1 MRSDSNVLQHFSMQQ
16 MGANQI
22 CFWLCSGEARPRR
35 KRTLAGVVVSGVVAI
50 AIVTIIETSI
60 MPVRPP
66 IHRPVGRR
74 EKRERDRDYASWRN
88 PVARALYRS
97 KRWRT
102 ERAAFLHDH
111 PLCVECA
118 RHDLIQPASV
128 VDHIDPHG
136 GDETVF
142 WDRSRWQALC
152 ASCHGR
158 KTAAK
163 DGGFGNARRRS

>member
-1 MRSDSNVLQHFSMQQ
+1 
-16 MGANQI
+16 
-22 CFWLCSGEARPRR
+22 
-35 KRTLAGVVVSGVVAI
+35 
-50 AIVTIIETSI
+50 

-74 EKRERDRDYASWRN
+74 EKRERDQDYARQRD
-88 PVARALYRS
+88 PVSRALYRS

-111 PLCVECA
+111 PLCVECE
-118 RHDLIQPASV
+118 RHDLIRPASV

-136 GDETVF
+136 GDETLF
-142 WDRSRWQALC
+142 WDRNRWQALC

-158 KTAAK
+158 KTASS
-163 DGGFGNARRRS
+163 DGGFGNARRYSQAPGGG

>member
-1 MRSDSNVLQHFSMQQ
+1 MLGRV
-16 MGANQI
+16 
-22 CFWLCSGEARPRR
+22 ARPRR
-35 KRTLAGVVVSGVVAI
+35 RRSIAGVVVSNAI
-50 AIVTIIETSI
+50 AISIIVEIST

-74 EKRERDRDYASWRN
+74 EKRERDRDYASRRN

-102 ERAAFLHDH
+102 ERASFLHDH

-118 RHDLIQPASV
+118 RHDVIHPASV

-142 WDRSRWQALC
+142 WDRARWQALC

-163 DGGFGNARRRS
+163 DGGFGNVRRC

>member
-1 MRSDSNVLQHFSMQQ
+1 
-16 MGANQI
+16 
-22 CFWLCSGEARPRR
+22 
-35 KRTLAGVVVSGVVAI
+35 
-50 AIVTIIETSI
+50 

-74 EKRERDRDYASWRN
+74 EKRERDQDYARQRN

-102 ERAAFLHDH
+102 ERASFLHDH

-118 RHDLIQPASV
+118 RHDVIRPASV

-142 WDRSRWQALC
+142 WDRAHWQALC

-158 KTAAK
+158 KTAAR
-163 DGGFGNARRRS
+163 DGGFGNQRRCS

>member
-1 MRSDSNVLQHFSMQQ
+1 VKT
-16 MGANQI
+16 I
-22 CFWLCSGEARPRR
+22 
-35 KRTLAGVVVSGVVAI
+35 AGVVVSSTT
-50 AIVTIIETSI
+50 VTIISIIDEISI

-66 IHRPVGRR
+66 LHRPVGRR
-74 EKRERDRDYASWRN
+74 EKRERDRDYARKRD
-88 PVARALYRS
+88 PLACALYRS

-118 RHDLIQPASV
+118 RHDLIRPASV

-142 WDRSRWQALC
+142 WDRSRWQHC
-152 ASCHGR
+152 ANVVPR
-158 KTAAK
+158 PE
-163 DGGFGNARRRS
+163 DGSERRRLRQCAALLVGPRGG

>member
-1 MRSDSNVLQHFSMQQ
+1 MLGRV
-16 MGANQI
+16 
-22 CFWLCSGEARPRR
+22 ARPRR
-35 KRTLAGVVVSGVVAI
+35 RRSIAGVVVSNAI
-50 AIVTIIETSI
+50 AISIIVEIST

-74 EKRERDRDYASWRN
+74 EKRERDQDYARQRN

-102 ERAAFLHDH
+102 ERASFLHDH

-118 RHDLIQPASV
+118 RHDLIRPASI

-142 WDRSRWQALC
+142 WDRARWQALC

-163 DGGFGNARRRS
+163 DRSEEHTSELQSRENLVCRLLL

>member
-1 MRSDSNVLQHFSMQQ
+1 MLGRV
-16 MGANQI
+16 
-22 CFWLCSGEARPRR
+22 ARPRR
-35 KRTLAGVVVSGVVAI
+35 RRSIAGVVVSNAI
-50 AIVTIIETSI
+50 AISIIVEIST

-74 EKRERDRDYASWRN
+74 EKRERDQDYARQRN

-102 ERAAFLHDH
+102 ERASFLHDH
-111 PLCVECA
+111 PLCEECE
-118 RHDLIQPASV
+118 RHDLIRPASV
-128 VDHIDPHG
+128 VDHVNPHG

-163 DGGFGNARRRS
+163 DGGFGNALRC

>member
-1 MRSDSNVLQHFSMQQ
+1 
-16 MGANQI
+16 
-22 CFWLCSGEARPRR
+22 
-35 KRTLAGVVVSGVVAI
+35 
-50 AIVTIIETSI
+50 

-66 IHRPVGRR
+66 IHHPVGRR
-74 EKRERDRDYASWRN
+74 DKQERDRDYARTRD
-88 PVARALYRS
+88 PVSRALYRS

-111 PLCVECA
+111 PLCVECE
-118 RHDLIQPASV
+118 RHDLIRPAGV

-158 KTAAK
+158 KTAAR
-163 DGGFGNARRRS
+163 DGGFGNARRSP

>member
-1 MRSDSNVLQHFSMQQ
+1 MSMAAIALRRGDAGSSPSPRLRRGSMRSDSNVLQHFSMQQ

-50 AIVTIIETSI
+50 AILAIIETSI

-102 ERAAFLHDH
+102 ERAAFL
-111 PLCVECA
+111 
-118 RHDLIQPASV
+118 
-128 VDHIDPHG
+128 
-136 GDETVF
+136 
-142 WDRSRWQALC
+142 
-152 ASCHGR
+152 
-158 KTAAK
+158 
-163 DGGFGNARRRS
+163 

>member
-1 MRSDSNVLQHFSMQQ
+1 S
-16 MGANQI
+16 
-22 CFWLCSGEARPRR
+22 
-35 KRTLAGVVVSGVVAI
+35 VVVSATIVI
-50 AIVTIIETSI
+50 APCTIETSI

-66 IHRPVGRR
+66 LHRPVGRR
-74 EKRERDRDYASWRN
+74 DKRERDQDYARRRN

-97 KRWRT
+97 KRGRT

-111 PLCVECA
+111 PLCVECE
-118 RHDLIQPASV
+118 RHDLIRPATV

-142 WDRSRWQALC
+142 WDKSRWQALC

-163 DGGFGNARRRS
+163 DGGFGNARRCA

>member
-1 MRSDSNVLQHFSMQQ
+1 MLGRV
-16 MGANQI
+16 
-22 CFWLCSGEARPRR
+22 ARPRR
-35 KRTLAGVVVSGVVAI
+35 RRSIAGVVVSNAI
-50 AIVTIIETSI
+50 AISIIVEIST

-74 EKRERDRDYASWRN
+74 EKRERDQDYARQRN

-102 ERAAFLHDH
+102 ERASFLHDH
-111 PLCVECA
+111 PLCVECE
-118 RHDLIQPASV
+118 RHDLVRPASV
-128 VDHIDPHG
+128 VDHVDPHDG
-136 GDETVF
+136 NETVF

-163 DGGFGNARRRS
+163 DGGFGNALRC

>member
-1 MRSDSNVLQHFSMQQ
+1 M
-16 MGANQI
+16 A
-22 CFWLCSGEARPRR
+22 
-35 KRTLAGVVVSGVVAI
+35 
-50 AIVTIIETSI
+50 
-60 MPVRPP
+60 VRPP

-74 EKRERDRDYASWRN
+74 DKRERDQDYARQRN
-88 PVARALYRS
+88 PVARTLYRS

-102 ERAAFLHDH
+102 ERAAFLHQH
-111 PLCVECA
+111 PLCVECE
-118 RHDLIQPASV
+118 RHDLIRPANV

-163 DGGFGNARRRS
+163 DGGFGNARRYSQAPGGV